1 MISIKNVVNVS
12 LSSVSASLSEYN
24 VGNLMIVTGE
34 TPTVLNP
41 SDIMVYADSES
52 VASDFG
58 AGSEVSKQ
66 ANIVFA
72 QSPNILASGGRL
84 LVGRPK
90 QVSATSGFEAL
101 TGEISLETL
110 KVINDGCIDISVDG
124 DTPVQLENL
133 DFSSAESIEDVY
145 SILYTAFSS
154 VSGCTSTVKDGIF
167 VITSSSTGASSSIA
181 LSAGTGTGTDISS
194 ALDIAGDQTVTGT
207 DQRPET
213 ATETFLRL
221 FGSAYFG
228 GMIYLPAILREDF
241 IALATAVQTK
251 NCMLFKAIST
261 LTGSPSDY
269 DVTGFA
275 NTIKAKGLTHT
286 RVLYSSLPSQ
296 AGTPDLQDLASAY
309 ASLLLAT
316 NFRGSMTAKTMHLKT
331 LSGVEADDSINDTV
345 LTTLV
350 DNGVDAYLYVAGL
363 PKVWTTSGNTYSDE
377 ILNLIWLTN
386 SIEVAGFNC
395 LAQTGTKIP
404 QTEYGMTLL
413 KSAYD
418 TVCQQ
423 AIINGVA
430 GAGAWNISQTF
441 GDPSI
446 FKSSIASYGYY
457 IYSAPIASQ
466 SVADRESRKAPL
478 IQIAVKLTGAIH
490 STDVMIL
497 VNR

>member
-41 SDIMVYADSES
+41 SDIMIYADSES

-58 AGSEVSKQ
+58 ANSEVAQQ

-72 QSPNILASGGRL
+72 QTPSILSSGGRL

-90 QVSATSGFEAL
+90 QVPATAGFEAL
-101 TGEISLETL
+101 TGEISLDTL
-110 KVINDGCIDISVDG
+110 KLISDGCIDISIDG
-124 DTPVQLENL
+124 NAPVQLESL
-133 DFSSAESIEDVY
+133 DFTSAETMEDVY
-145 SILYTAFSS
+145 NILYSVFSG
-154 VSGCTSTVKDGIF
+154 VSGCTATIKEGIF
-167 VITSSSTGASSSIA
+167 VITSSTTGASSSIA

-207 DQRPET
+207 DERPET

-221 FGSAYFG
+221 FGSTYFG
-228 GMIYLPAILREDF
+228 GFIYLPAILRSDF
-241 IALATAVQTK
+241 INLATAVQTK
-251 NCMLFKAIST
+251 NCMLFKAVSM

-275 NTIKAKGLTHT
+275 NTIKASGLTHT
-286 RVLYSSLPSQ
+286 RILYSSLPAK
-296 AGTPDLQDLASAY
+296 AGTPNLQDLASAY

-331 LSGVEADDSINDTV
+331 LSGVSADDSISD
-345 LTTLV
+345 TTLSTLV
-350 DNGVDAYLYVAGL
+350 TNGVDSYLYVAGL
-363 PKVWTTSGNTYSDE
+363 PKVWTTSANTYSDE

-395 LAQTGTKIP
+395 LAQTGTKLP
-404 QTEYGMTLL
+404 QTEFGLGLL
-413 KSAYD
+413 KDAYAN
-418 TVCQQ
+418 VCRQ
-423 AIINGVA
+423 AVTNGIA
-430 GAGAWNISQTF
+430 GAGTWSISQTF

-446 FKSSIASYGYY
+446 FRSAISSYGYY

-466 SVADRESRKAPL
+466 SVADRENRKAPL